1 MALVTA
7 KGLAKA
13 YGAQDIF
20 QEVTL
25 SIERGDRIALIG
37 RNGEGKTTLLKILAG
52 LEQPTA
58 GTVQRARH
66 LTIGYLPQHATLDSG
81 LTLWE
86 AMREVFAP
94 LLAQQ
99 EELRRLEAEMA
110 AQNAPDQALL
120 DRYGALLEDFEEAG
134 GYAFEARI
142 RQVLTG
148 LGLGPE
154 KWNEPLRHLSGGEQ
168 TRALLARLLLQGPDL
183 LLLDEPTNHLDL
195 QATEWLEG
203 FLATWPG
210 TLVLVAHDRYLL
222 DRLATRVWELEFG
235 RLETYRGNYT
245 AYLEQRAARRERQA
259 RAWEAQ
265 QDLIRR
271 TEEFVRRYGAGQR
284 SKEARGRAKRLA
296 RLERVERP
304 REAKALSLSLQASPR
319 RSGDLVLEVQ
329 DLVVGYRTGDGER
342 TAVLTVPEARVFRGE
357 CVALMGPNGSGK
369 SSLLRTL
376 MGEVPPLSG
385 TYRLGASVVVGYLP
399 QGHGDLDPEATVLES
414 LLQVRNLPLS
424 EARHLLGRYLFSGDD
439 VFKPVGALSGGERS
453 RLALARLA
461 LQGANFLVLDE
472 PTTHL
477 DIPSREVLEGVLA
490 EFGGAV
496 LLVSHDRYLV
506 DRLASQVWW
515 AKGGTL
521 ETFSGTYGEFLA
533 QREEARKAAR
543 EEAPHRERKETASA
557 RRKERSE
564 RARLEEAA
572 ARLEAQ
578 VLALEE
584 ERTRVDA
591 ALAAASLAGDVT
603 RFAELARQRQAL
615 EAALE
620 EATAAWEAAAEAL
633 LEA

>member
-1 MALVTA
+1 MSLITA
-7 KGLAKA
+7 RGLAKA
-13 YGAQDIF
+13 YGAQDVF
-20 QEVTL
+20 QDVTL

-37 RNGEGKTTLLKILAG
+37 RNGEGKSTLLKVLAG
-52 LEQPTA
+52 LEPPTA
-58 GTVQRARH
+58 GTVQCARH
-66 LTIGYLPQHATLDSG
+66 LSIGYLPQHAGLDSD

-86 AMREVFAP
+86 AMLEVFAP

-99 EELRRLEAEMA
+99 EELRRLEAEMS
-110 AQNAPDQALL
+110 AQDAPDQALL
-120 DRYGALLEDFEEAG
+120 DRYGALLEAFGEAG
-134 GYAFEARI
+134 GYEFEARI
-142 RQVLTG
+142 RQVLVG

-154 KWNEPLRHLSGGEQ
+154 KWDEPVRHLSGGEK

-245 AYLEQRAARRERQA
+245 AYLEQRAARRERQV
-259 RAWEAQ
+259 REWEAQ
-265 QDLIRR
+265 QDLVRR

-304 REAKALSLSLQASPR
+304 REARTMALSLRSAL
-319 RSGDLVLEVQ
+319 RSGDLVLEME
-329 DLVVGYRTGDGER
+329 DLVVGYRTEEGEER
-342 TAVLTVPEARVFRGE
+342 AVLSVPEARVFRGE

-369 SSLLRTL
+369 TSLLRTL
-376 MGEVPPLSG
+376 MGEVPPLGG
-385 TYRLGASVVVGYLP
+385 TFRLGASVVVGYLP

-414 LLQVRNLPLS
+414 LLQVKDLPLS
-424 EARHLLGRYLFSGDD
+424 EARHVLGRYLFSGDD
-439 VFKPVGALSGGERS
+439 VFKPVAALSGGERS

-461 LQGANFLVLDE
+461 LQGANFLILDE

-477 DIPSREVLEGVLA
+477 DIPSREVLEEVLA
-490 EFGGAV
+490 GFGGTV

-506 DRLASQVWW
+506 DRLADQVWW
-515 AKGGTL
+515 AEGGVL
-521 ETFSGTYGEFLA
+521 ETFAGTYAGFVA
-533 QREEARKAAR
+533 QREEARKAVR
-543 EEAPHRERKETASA
+543 EEAPRRERRDLDRA

-564 RARLEEAA
+564 RARLEETA

-584 ERTRVDA
+584 ELAQVDE
-591 ALAAASLAGDVT
+591 ALAAASLAGDVP
-603 RFAELARQRQAL
+603 RLAELARKRQAL

-620 EATAAWEAAAEAL
+620 GATAAWEAAAEAL
-633 LEA
+633 LGA

>member
-1 MALVTA
+1 MSLITA

-66 LTIGYLPQHATLDSG
+66 LTIGYLPQHATLDSD

-99 EELRRLEAEMA
+99 AELRRLEADMA
-110 AQNAPDQALL
+110 AQNVPDQGLL
-120 DRYGALLEDFEEAG
+120 DRYGALLEDFEKAG

-154 KWNEPLRHLSGGEQ
+154 KWNKPLRHLSGGEQ
-168 TRALLARLLLQGPDL
+168 TRSLLARLLLQGPDL

-271 TEEFVRRYGAGQR
+271 TEAFVRRYGAGQR
-284 SKEARGRAKRLA
+284 SREARGRAKRLA
-296 RLERVERP
+296 RQERVERP
-304 REAKALSLSLQASPR
+304 REAKALSLSLRPNL

-329 DLVVGYRTGDGER
+329 DLVVGYRTGGGER

-357 CVALMGPNGSGK
+357 YVALMGPNGSGK
-369 SSLLRTL
+369 TSLLRTL

-385 TYRLGASVVVGYLP
+385 TYRLGASIVVGYLP

-439 VFKPVGALSGGERS
+439 VLKPVGALSGGERS

-490 EFGGAV
+490 EFGGTV

-506 DRLASQVWW
+506 DRLASQIWW
-515 AKGGTL
+515 AEGGTL
-521 ETFSGTYGEFLA
+521 ETFSGTYGEFTV

-543 EEAPHRERKETASA
+543 EEAPRRERKEAASA

-584 ERTRVDA
+584 ERTQVDA
-591 ALAAASLAGDVT
+591 ALAAASLAGDVP
-603 RFAELARQRQAL
+603 RLAELARQRQAL
-615 EAALE
+615 EAALV
-620 EATAAWEAAAEAL
+620 EATAAWEAAAEAF

>member
-1 MALVTA
+1 MSLITA
-7 KGLAKA
+7 TGLAKA
-13 YGAQDIF
+13 YGAQDVF
-20 QEVTL
+20 QDVTF

-66 LTIGYLPQHATLDSG
+66 LTIGYLPQHAG
-81 LTLWE
+81 LESDCTLWE
-86 AMREVFAP
+86 AMLEVFAP

-99 EELRRLEAEMA
+99 DELRRLEAEMA
-110 AQNAPDQALL
+110 AQGAPDQALL
-120 DRYGALLEDFEEAG
+120 DRYGALLEAFEEAG
-134 GYAFEARI
+134 GFAFEARI
-142 RQVLTG
+142 RQVLAG

-154 KWNEPLRHLSGGEQ
+154 KWDEPVRHLSGGEQ
-168 TRALLARLLLQGPDL
+168 TRGLLARLLLQKPDL

-235 RLETYRGNYT
+235 RLETYRGNYS

-259 RAWEAQ
+259 REWEAQ

-304 REAKALSLSLQASPR
+304 REARAMGLSLRSDL

-329 DLVVGYRTGDGER
+329 GLVVGYRTEEGGEA
-342 TAVLTVPEARVFRGE
+342 AVLTVPEARVFRGE

-369 SSLLRTL
+369 TSLLRTL
-376 MGEVPPLSG
+376 MGEVPPLGG

-399 QGHGDLDPEATVLES
+399 QGHGDLDPQATVLES

-424 EARHLLGRYLFSGDD
+424 EARCILGRYLFSGDD

-461 LQGANFLVLDE
+461 LQGANFLILDE

-477 DIPSREVLEGVLA
+477 DIPSREVLEEVLS
-490 EFGGAV
+490 EFGGTV

-506 DRLASQVWW
+506 DRLADQVWW
-515 AKGGTL
+515 AEAGVL
-521 ETFSGTYGEFLA
+521 ETFAGTYAGFA
-533 QREEARKAAR
+533 ARREEARRAGR
-543 EEAPHRERKETASA
+543 GEAPRRERRELA
-557 RRKERSE
+557 RAQRKERSE

-584 ERTRVDA
+584 ELAQVDA
-591 ALAAASLAGDVT
+591 ALAAASLAGDVP
-603 RFAELARQRQAL
+603 RLAQLARQRQAL

-620 EATAAWEAAAEAL
+620 DATAAWEAATEAL
-633 LEA
+633 LGS

>member
-1 MALVTA
+1 MSLITA

-13 YGAQDIF
+13 YGAQDVF
-20 QEVTL
+20 QDVTF
-25 SIERGDRIALIG
+25 SIERGDRIALVG
-37 RNGEGKTTLLKILAG
+37 RNGEGKSTLLKILAG

-66 LTIGYLPQHATLDSG
+66 LTIGYLPQHAGLDSD

-86 AMREVFAP
+86 TMLEIFAP

-99 EELRRLEAEMA
+99 EQLRRLEDQMS
-110 AQNAPDQALL
+110 AQDDPDQALL
-120 DRYGALLEDFEEAG
+120 DRYGALLEAFGEAG
-134 GYAFEARI
+134 GYEFEARI
-142 RQVLTG
+142 RQVLSG

-154 KWNEPLRHLSGGEQ
+154 KWGEPARHLSGGEQ

-210 TLVLVAHDRYLL
+210 TLVLVSHDRYLL
-222 DRLATRVWELEFG
+222 DRLATRVWELGFG
-235 RLETYRGNYT
+235 RLETYRGNYS

-259 RAWEAQ
+259 REWEAQ

-304 REAKALSLSLQASPR
+304 REAETMSLSLRSGL
-319 RSGDLVLEVQ
+319 RSGDLVLEVE
-329 DLVVGYRTGDGER
+329 DLVVGYQAAGGER
-342 TAVLTVPEARVFRGE
+342 TAVLRVPEARVFRGE

-369 SSLLRTL
+369 TSLLRTL
-376 MGEVPPLSG
+376 MGEVPPLGG
-385 TYRLGASVVVGYLP
+385 TFRLGASVVAGYLP
-399 QGHGDLDPEATVLES
+399 QGHGDLDPGSTVLES
-414 LLQVRNLPLS
+414 LLQVKNLPLS
-424 EARHLLGRYLFSGDD
+424 EARHFLGRYLFSGDD
-439 VFKPVGALSGGERS
+439 VFKPVGALSGGERG

-461 LQGANFLVLDE
+461 LQGANFLILDE

-477 DIPSREVLEGVLA
+477 DIPSREVLEVVLA
-490 EFGGAV
+490 GFGGTV

-506 DRLASQVWW
+506 DRLADQVWW
-515 AKGGTL
+515 AEGGVL
-521 ETFSGTYGEFLA
+521 ETFSGTYAEFAA
-533 QREEARKAAR
+533 QREGARKAAR
-543 EEAPHRERKETASA
+543 EEAPRRERREADRA

-584 ERTRVDA
+584 ELAQVDA
-591 ALAAASLAGDVT
+591 ALAEASLAGDVP
-603 RFAELARQRQAL
+603 RLAELARKRQAL
-615 EAALE
+615 ETALA
-620 EATAAWEAAAEAL
+620 EATAAWEAATEAL
-633 LEA
+633 LQA